1 MPLWDRARADGWM
14 EVTLGQIYIQ
24 RTEEIFDGKSH
35 SNVSGLP
42 YENECPQTLSVHEAG
57 WPTSS
62 CIYLTG
68 VNC

>member
-1 MPLWDRARADGWM
+1 MPLWERARADGWT

-24 RTEEIFDGKSH
+24 RKKEIFHGKSH

-42 YENECPQTLSVHEAG
+42 YENEGPQPLSVHEAG
-57 WPTSS
+57 RPTSS

-68 VNC
+68 ANC